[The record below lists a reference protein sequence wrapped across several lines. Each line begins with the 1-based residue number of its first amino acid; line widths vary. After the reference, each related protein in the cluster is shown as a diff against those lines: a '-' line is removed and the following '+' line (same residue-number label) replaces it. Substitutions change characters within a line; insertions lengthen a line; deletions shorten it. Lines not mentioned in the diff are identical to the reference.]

1 MKAINLKK
9 LSMGVL
15 FILIYMFIL
24 PLVLLR
30 LFQLFKLDVTNDLVY
45 LALNLSVYVIS
56 FILLLIVYR
65 KSIFKELKDFFK
77 NFRSYGKIS
86 ITYWLQG
93 LVFMLLTN
101 TILIALTGGIAA
113 NEEGNRVIISS
124 SPIFAILS
132 MSILGPFLEEML
144 FRKGFKEAF
153 SNDKFFLIFSSFLF
167 GAAHLLAAFDP
178 AHFEWT
184 QLLFLIPYA
193 GFGYFFAKAYLQ
205 THNIFTSTFAH
216 MIHNTLSVI
225 VVIFGV

>member
-1 MKAINLKK
+1 MQAINLKK
-9 LSMGVL
+9 LSMGVV
-15 FILIYMFIL
+15 FIFIYMFIL

-30 LFQLFKLDVTNDLVY
+30 LFQLFHLDITNDIIY
-45 LALNLSVYVIS
+45 MALNLSVYVIS

-77 NFRSYGKIS
+77 NFCSYGKIS

-124 SPIFAILS
+124 TPIFAILS

-178 AHFEWT
+178 THFEWT
-184 QLLFLIPYA
+184 QLLFIIPYT